1 MVGMCSCLFPRDE
14 GCIVVCSRLSVF
26 AGNKH
31 RCSGEMVRHI
41 NNLSSNGLGKNLLYE
56 LATFL

>member
-1 MVGMCSCLFPRDE
+1 M
-14 GCIVVCSRLSVF
+14 VCSRLSVF

-31 RCSGEMVRHI
+31 RCSGEMVRHV

>member
-1 MVGMCSCLFPRDE
+1 MVGMCSCLFPSDD

-31 RCSGEMVRHI
+31 RCSVEMVHHV
-41 NNLSSNGLGKNLLYE
+41 SNKLKWLGEKP
-56 LATFL
+56 FV

>member
-1 MVGMCSCLFPRDE
+1 MLMFISWDD
-14 GCIVVCSRLSVF
+14 GCVMVCSRLSVF

-31 RCSGEMVRHI
+31 RCSGEMEHHVS
-41 NNLSSNGLGKNLLYE
+41 NLSANGLGKNLLYE